1 MEAKYAA
8 QVLAYTGGNKQ
19 AAARLLEI
27 DRKTLARVIKRS
39 ETEV

>member
-8 QVLAYTGGNKQ
+8 QVLAHTGGNKQ

-27 DRKTLARVIKRS
+27 DRKTLARVIRRS
-39 ETEV
+39 ETEA